1 MHLQNLQRPPALVTP
16 ARASRQGGGWEGA
29 GQEAPSGRPPP
40 PAGLASPWPWPRRP
54 AGTPRVLAQRPAPRC
69 KGGGGGLG
77 AGRGAGMSVLSD
89 DSTYT
94 FLLTTMLMF
103 LSVMTVGVCYLLQ
116 GAPLVRSD
124 KVSGRGAA
132 VPRGRRP
139 QGGLTPGGH
148 PGQAV
153 VPAPNL
159 GRRGAQL
166 RVPLHRRDIPVLG
179 GPLFFFDRVRPQLAV
194 PAMTAMT
201 RHGSAGGTPG
211 TDGEARVH

>member
-1 MHLQNLQRPPALVTP
+1 
-16 ARASRQGGGWEGA
+16 
-29 GQEAPSGRPPP
+29 
-40 PAGLASPWPWPRRP
+40 
-54 AGTPRVLAQRPAPRC
+54 
-69 KGGGGGLG
+69 
-77 AGRGAGMSVLSD
+77 MSVLSD

-148 PGQAV
+148 PRTSSGTCTRFWASRSS
-153 VPAPNL
+153 AP
-159 GRRGAQL
+159 GEYMRPRQE
-166 RVPLHRRDIPVLG
+166 
-179 GPLFFFDRVRPQLAV
+179 GPR
-194 PAMTAMT
+194 
-201 RHGSAGGTPG
+201 
-211 TDGEARVH
+211 TD

>member
-1 MHLQNLQRPPALVTP
+1 
-16 ARASRQGGGWEGA
+16 
-29 GQEAPSGRPPP
+29 
-40 PAGLASPWPWPRRP
+40 
-54 AGTPRVLAQRPAPRC
+54 
-69 KGGGGGLG
+69 
-77 AGRGAGMSVLSD
+77 MSVLSD

-153 VPAPNL
+153 VPAPDF

-166 RVPLHRRDIPVLG
+166 RVSTCGRRE
-179 GPLFFFDRVRPQLAV
+179 GP
-194 PAMTAMT
+194 T
-201 RHGSAGGTPG
+201 RR
-211 TDGEARVH
+211 TD